1 MTKDM
6 MAKALSK
13 FFVEHKTDKMD
24 LSEYKSHGNSVPVKD
39 YLLRRAFGSWNRVLS
54 AMQKRYPI
62 DLETLLAPAPTPA
75 PAPKP
80 APKKVAPKTTVAKKV
95 EKKDVK

>member
-6 MAKALSK
+6 MAKALSE
-13 FFVEHKTDKMD
+13 FFVKKGVETMD
-24 LSEYKSHGNSVPVKD
+24 LPTYKEFGNDVPVKD

-54 AMQKRYPI
+54 AMQHRHPI
-62 DLETLLAPAPTPA
+62 DLETLLAKPA

-80 APKKVAPKTTVAKKV
+80 APKKEAPKTTVAKPKV

>member
-6 MAKALSK
+6 MAKALSD
-13 FFVEHKTDKMD
+13 FFVEEGVETMD
-24 LSEYKSHGNSVPVKD
+24 LPTYKSHGNKVPVKD

-54 AMQKRYPI
+54 AMKKRHPVAVV
-62 DLETLLAPAPTPA
+62 EAPAPTPA
-75 PAPKP
+75 PKAPK
-80 APKKVAPKTTVAKKV
+80 AKKA

>member
-6 MAKALSK
+6 MAKALSDW
-13 FFVEHKTDKMD
+13 FVEKGVESMD
-24 LSEYKSHGNSVPVKD
+24 LRTYKSHGNDVPVKD

-54 AMQKRYPI
+54 AMKKRHPV
-62 DLETLLAPAPTPA
+62 EVVEAPAPAPTPA
-75 PAPKP
+75 PKAKAKAP
-80 APKKVAPKTTVAKKV
+80 AKKA